1 MLEMINHTLYLQYIY
16 IIKAYESKFLRTI
29 N

>member
-16 IIKAYESKFLRTI
+16 IIKAYESKILRTI